1 MTNTYKSSASGPT
14 REVQLRTTMRHHLTL
29 DRISIIKTQWLTSVG
44 KGKKGKLLDTVG
56 MN

>member
-1 MTNTYKSSASGPT
+1 MVPYTVRPEICMGSFLGENVFGLKCL
-14 REVQLRTTMRHHLTL
+14 Q
-29 DRISIIKTQWLTSVG
+29 ISIIKTQWLTSVG